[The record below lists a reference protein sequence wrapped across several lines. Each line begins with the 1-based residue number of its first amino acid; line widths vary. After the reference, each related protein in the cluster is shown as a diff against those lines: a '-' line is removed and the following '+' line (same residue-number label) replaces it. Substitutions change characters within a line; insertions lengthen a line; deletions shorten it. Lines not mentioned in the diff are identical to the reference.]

1 MKPDPEVLQSCLLFR
16 GKSVKVISDLL
27 LTLIYSVKS
36 FHKRE
41 LVVNEGEKADR
52 IGIIL
57 SGRVE
62 VQKNHPNG
70 NYVTIAQLGRGQ
82 TFGEAV
88 LFRKENIYPASIVAE
103 ESCTLMFISKQELLR
118 LFTGDTDMMSRYME
132 NLSDRLVMVNH
143 KIEILSAGTLRQRII
158 FYLLKQAD
166 QQGTTTFKLPFSRKA
181 WSELLNA
188 ARPSL
193 SRELA
198 YLRVNGWI
206 EFKGNL
212 FTLLNRDQMEGLL
225 HRNNNHS
232 QS

>member
-16 GKSVKVISDLL
+16 GKSVKEISELL

-70 NYVTIAQLGRGQ
+70 NYVTIAHLERGQ

-88 LFRKENIYPASIVAE
+88 LFRKENKYPASIVAE
-103 ESCTLMFISKQELLR
+103 ESCALMFISKQELLK
-118 LFTGDTDMMSRYME
+118 LFAGDTDMMSRYME

-166 QQGTTTFKLPFSRKA
+166 QQGTITFKLSFSRKA
-181 WSELLNA
+181 WAELLNA

-193 SRELA
+193 SRELS
-198 YLRVNGWI
+198 YLRDHGWI
-206 EFKGNL
+206 EFNSSL
-212 FTLLNRDQMEGLL
+212 FTLLDRESLESLL
-225 HRNNNHS
+225 HRNNNNS
-232 QS
+232 